1 MRRPLVAVPVVLV
14 ERPLLALLLTL
25 PLRPRLAYLPYPSCP
40 VPAAGPFLEDFST
53 LSDGV
58 AFSRGERSLR
68 EKRPKRLEDVVE
80 LALVG
85 LGSFF
90 ERPELERV
98 VDATTSLF
106 LEVSR
111 YATKQPWDLEKVT
124 STMWKLLVGYDWRLL
139 WLHSG
144 DSSLVQRQG

>member
-90 ERPELERV
+90 ERPELEIV

-106 LEVSR
+106 LEVSPLR
-111 YATKQPWDLEKVT
+111 DEAA
-124 STMWKLLVGYDWRLL
+124 VGFGEGNLDDVEIV
-139 WLHSG
+139 G
-144 DSSLVQRQG
+144 GV